1 MAERPVA
8 NALIVELEPV
18 VQQELRRH
26 IDSEDVWY
34 AHDYVPFEQG
44 ENFAFLGGNDWDPSQ
59 VTLPKT
65 ITDALEILLITKD
78 NLAGYHREFV
88 FSFILEDKFGRWI
101 GRWTAEEHLH
111 AIALRNYLVVTREI
125 DPAAN
130 EDVRVEHVMKG
141 YRADTYSQVER
152 LVFMAFFE
160 REHAVFCRNLE
171 AQITEPVLKGLV
183 GRIARDEER
192 HEEFFANLVSH
203 LLTFSREETIAAIAA
218 RAAEL
223 DVVGGDIDAYADKVQ
238 KMADAGIFG
247 PDQLRQVVSDRITAW
262 GLADEAELKQFT
274 QR

>member
-1 MAERPVA
+1 MAQRPVA
-8 NALIVELEPV
+8 NALILELEPV
-18 VQQELRRH
+18 VQRELRRH
-26 IDSEDVWY
+26 IDSEDLWY

-44 ENFAFLGGNDWDPSQ
+44 ENFAFLGGTDWDPSQ

-78 NLAGYHREFV
+78 NLAGYHRELV
-88 FSFILEDKFGRWI
+88 FSFILEGKFGRWL

-141 YRADTYSQVER
+141 YRADTFSQVER

-171 AQITEPVLKGLV
+171 AQITEPTLKELV

-203 LLTFSREETIAAIAA
+203 LLSYSREETIAAIAA
-218 RAAEL
+218 RAADL

-247 PDQLRQVVSDRITAW
+247 RDQLGQVVSDRITAW
-262 GLADEAELKQFT
+262 GLADEPELKQFT

>member
-1 MAERPVA
+1 MAQRPVA

-78 NLAGYHREFV
+78 NLAGYHRELV
-88 FSFILEDKFGRWI
+88 FSFILEGKFGRWL

-171 AQITEPVLKGLV
+171 AQITEPTLKELV

-203 LLTFSREETIAAIAA
+203 LLSYSREETIAAIAA
-218 RAAEL
+218 RAADL

-247 PDQLRQVVSDRITAW
+247 PRSVTSGGLRPDHRV
-262 GLADEAELKQFT
+262 GLG
-274 QR
+274 R